1 MALFRPSLVSF
12 FASCQTTFITIEETN
27 YRYAL
32 DGGSDDV
39 YYSHSSGTMS
49 ERSMDSIT
57 FENNRDIIT
66 KIYVY
71 GCQILFQK
79 SLRRHDKIKKAL
91 FFYKQWHNK
100 LWQYASKANIPFLLD
115 KCILSSILMPSYFDI
130 EIKNGI

>member
-1 MALFRPSLVSF
+1 
-12 FASCQTTFITIEETN
+12 
-27 YRYAL
+27 L

-91 FFYKQWHNK
+91 FFTSNGTTNYGNTHPKQT
-100 LWQYASKANIPFLLD
+100 FLFCWTNAFFLQ
-115 KCILSSILMPSYFDI
+115 F
-130 EIKNGI
+130 